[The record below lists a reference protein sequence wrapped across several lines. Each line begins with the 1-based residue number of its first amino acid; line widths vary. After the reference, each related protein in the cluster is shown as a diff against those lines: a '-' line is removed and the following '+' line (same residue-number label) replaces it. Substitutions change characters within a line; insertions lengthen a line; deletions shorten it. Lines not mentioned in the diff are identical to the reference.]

1 MGIEFIIGLI
11 ILVCLAVWAFLV
23 LRQDE
28 SAKDQVLAPWPFPV
42 SQVPPQAAPAETP
55 APAPAPVAES
65 VAAETKAPVKKARKT
80 AARKTTKKA
89 K

>member
-42 SQVPPQAAPAETP
+42 SQVPPQAAPVEPT
-55 APAPAPVAES
+55 APAPVAES

>member
-1 MGIEFIIGLI
+1 MTVELFIGLV
-11 ILVCLAVWAFLV
+11 ILLCVAIWAAIV
-23 LRQDE
+23 LRQEE
-28 SAKDQVLAPWPFPV
+28 SAKDQILAPWPFPV
-42 SQVPPQAAPAETP
+42 SQVPPQP
-55 APAPAPVAES
+55 APPEPTAPAPVAES

>member
-28 SAKDQVLAPWPFPV
+28 SAKDQILAPWPFPV
-42 SQVPPQAAPAETP
+42 SQVPPQP
-55 APAPAPVAES
+55 APPEPTAPAPVAES

>member
-1 MGIEFIIGLI
+1 MGIESIIGLI

-28 SAKDQVLAPWPFPV
+28 SAKDQILAPWPFPV
-42 SQVPPQAAPAETP
+42 SQVPPQAAPPET
-55 APAPAPVAES
+55 PAPAPVAES

>member
-28 SAKDQVLAPWPFPV
+28 SAKDQILAPWPFPV
-42 SQVPPQAAPAETP
+42 SQVPPQAAPVEPT
-55 APAPAPVAES
+55 APAPVAES

>member
-28 SAKDQVLAPWPFPV
+28 SAKDQILAPWPFPV
-42 SQVPPQAAPAETP
+42 SQVPPQAAPPET
-55 APAPAPVAES
+55 PAPAPVAES